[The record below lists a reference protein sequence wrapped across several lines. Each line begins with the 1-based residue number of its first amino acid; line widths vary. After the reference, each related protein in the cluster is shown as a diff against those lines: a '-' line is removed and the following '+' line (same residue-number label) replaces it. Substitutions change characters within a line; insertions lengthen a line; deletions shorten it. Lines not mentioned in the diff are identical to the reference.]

1 MFPLKDKIM
10 AYYHYQ
16 CGYCG
21 ATTYFYDDGIDDGIY
36 ETSCGDDC
44 GCEDQ
49 AKADREAEEYFDY
62 FDD

>member
-1 MFPLKDKIM
+1 M

-49 AKADREAEEYFDY
+49 ARADQEAEEYFDY